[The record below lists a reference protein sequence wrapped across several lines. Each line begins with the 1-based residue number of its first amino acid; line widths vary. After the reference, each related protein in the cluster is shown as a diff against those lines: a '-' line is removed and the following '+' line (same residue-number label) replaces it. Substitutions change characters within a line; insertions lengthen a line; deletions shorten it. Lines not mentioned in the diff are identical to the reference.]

1 MQNCVYELNGGIYI
15 NLTNACSNSCDF
27 CVRNFKDGMG
37 GSGLWLEHDPFAKEV
52 EEELGKYDL
61 SAYGSAVFCGFGEP
75 TCAFDVLIEVA
86 GWLKER
92 GVKTRVNTNGQANL
106 INGITDAARRMAPVI
121 DCVSV
126 SLNASTAEKYQ
137 AVCHSVYG
145 EEGYRAMLDFVEDCV
160 NAGIETVVSVVDVIG
175 KKEVEAC
182 RKVAESVGA
191 EFRVRPEIKE
201 GSED

>member
-37 GSGLWLEHDPFAKEV
+37 GSGLWLEHDPSAKEV
-52 EEELGKYDL
+52 EEELGRYDL

-137 AVCHSVYG
+137 AVCHSVY
-145 EEGYRAMLDFVEDCV
+145 E
-160 NAGIETVVSVVDVIG
+160 
-175 KKEVEAC
+175 KEVEAC